1 MKKSPAKKSK
11 SNTKNMDMKKKLIY
25 ETPEAEVLV
34 FQMKETVCAVSD
46 FHGFEEEDD
55 WDKEEE
61 EG

>member
-1 MKKSPAKKSK
+1 MILISK
-11 SNTKNMDMKKKLIY
+11 DMKKKLIY

-34 FQMKETVCAVSD
+34 FPMKETVCAVSD